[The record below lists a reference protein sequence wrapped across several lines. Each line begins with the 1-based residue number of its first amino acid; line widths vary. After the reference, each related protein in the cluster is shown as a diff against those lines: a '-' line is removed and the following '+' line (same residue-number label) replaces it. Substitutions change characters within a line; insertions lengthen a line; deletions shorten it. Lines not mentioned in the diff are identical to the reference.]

1 MANTTNNIQMNISDK
16 TRYTINGNKE
26 KYIELNTGDVGIIAR
41 MGEVIPTINGL
52 VDKYENLIGNTDDEQ
67 DFMAFS
73 KAFSDIDKELRD
85 VTNLL
90 FDYDVCSVCASG
102 GSMLDMCNGEYR
114 FTEIITTLISMY
126 QDTISAEAKKL
137 ISKMKKHTDKY
148 TTQDHQ
154 KKKG

>member
-16 TRYTINGNKE
+16 TRYTINGNKD

-126 QDTISAEAKKL
+126 QDTISAESKKL
-137 ISKMKKHTDKY
+137 MSKMKKHTDKY